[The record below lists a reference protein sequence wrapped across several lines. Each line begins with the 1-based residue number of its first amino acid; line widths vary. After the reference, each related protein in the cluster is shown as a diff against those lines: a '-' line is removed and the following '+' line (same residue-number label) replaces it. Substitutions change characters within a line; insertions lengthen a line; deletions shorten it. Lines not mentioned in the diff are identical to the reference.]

1 MKLIQ
6 ITLIILIALVV
17 FLYVNEGRIYH
28 IARTLPFN
36 SHGPMERDYELAGI
50 VLLGLFLWGLYR
62 RRRNGPDNDD

>member
-6 ITLIILIALVV
+6 VTLIVLTAVLL

-36 SHGPMERDYELAGI
+36 SRGPIERSYEVGGLA
-50 VLLGLFLWGLYR
+50 LLGLFLWGLYR
-62 RRRNGPDNDD
+62 LRRNGRDNDD